1 MRAADALN
9 GQRLGRWA
17 GVVVALLLAVPSLL
31 APAEFHALDHVNLIF
46 HEAGH
51 MLLMPLGEV
60 VMLLGGSLMQLL
72 VPLACGA
79 AFLARGDR
87 YAAGLMGVW
96 TGQSLANVSA
106 YVADARDR
114 ALPLITGD
122 PDTHDWWQL
131 LGGWGALDAAPGL
144 GRLLLAL
151 AFVLVVASVLLAL
164 WGDLSEP
171 AGEGRGR

>member
-1 MRAADALN
+1 MRAEASA
-9 GQRLGRWA
+9 GVQRAGRWVGA
-17 GVVVALLLAVPSLL
+17 LVALLLAGPSLL

-51 MLLMPLGEV
+51 MLLMPLGET

-79 AFLARGDR
+79 AFLTRGDR

-96 TGQSLANVSA
+96 AGQSLANVSA

-144 GRLLLAL
+144 ARLLLAL
-151 AFVLVVASVLLAL
+151 AFALVVASVLLAL

-171 AGEGRGR
+171 VGEGRGR